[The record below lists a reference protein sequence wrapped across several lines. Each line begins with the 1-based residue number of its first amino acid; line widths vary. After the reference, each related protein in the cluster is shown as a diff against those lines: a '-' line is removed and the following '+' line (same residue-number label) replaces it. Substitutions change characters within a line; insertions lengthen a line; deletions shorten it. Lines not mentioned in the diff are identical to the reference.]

1 MHSQDFLQ
9 HLVEVTPKDIVFFK
23 GIRSQTLT
31 EMLSSQTIADGC
43 LLKAQRMDKNGP
55 KYSTTLRENFA
66 DAETQIR
73 KSHPHDE
80 LVMLMITITPAGLSH
95 LTSNVADGT
104 LNYTS
109 KLVKQTWPHF
119 GEVQEQ
125 QDWKVWKF
133 YGDLPLHLRN
143 NVTDEILIHTS
154 SQPIAPPATD

>member
-1 MHSQDFLQ
+1 MHSQEFFQ
-9 HLVEVTPKDIVFFK
+9 HIVEVPPKDIVFFK

-31 EMLSSQTIADGC
+31 EMLSSQTVADGC

-143 NVTDEILIHTS
+143 HVTDEILIHTS